1 MDIWC
6 LGILAYELLIGQKPF
21 KDESEDATKKVKK
34 IL

>member
-6 LGILAYELLIGQKPF
+6 LGILAYELFIGKKPF
-21 KDESEDATKKVKK
+21 KEEGLDTNKKVKK